1 MLVVSTMFELME
13 AVKAA
18 ADTLKQSFSNS
29 IAISAGC
36 DLFFRF
42 VSSIRDT
49 GGAVILHYHWRRAI
63 TKTRFQ
69 DFDEF
74 KREIQQACQE
84 YAQSVINV
92 KETIARHI
100 NSFIKD
106 DSIVRL
112 ISVTFVIF
120 LTRRSTDPHTRLF
133 PCCGQRNY
141 CCPPIGKA
149 YISICDRSTAEG
161 TRS

>member
-1 MLVVSTMFELME
+1 MNLKVCSLEPTSPLPISLLTMLVVSTMFELME

-49 GGAVILHYHWRRAI
+49 GGAVIFYHYYRWAI
-63 TKTRFQ
+63 TKKRFQ

-74 KREIQQACQE
+74 KREIKQACQE

-112 ISVTFVIF
+112 TDLDKTSNF
-120 LTRRSTDPHTRLF
+120 LNTTLVNRSSHMLIPAL
-133 PCCGQRNY
+133 
-141 CCPPIGKA
+141 
-149 YISICDRSTAEG
+149 
-161 TRS
+161 